1 MPVLEKPATEKASW
15 RLLNFRHSNH
25 ESEVDND
32 ALSSAWRAVCKGK
45 DVCPLWT
52 DPATGN
58 RIAATGCS
66 DDQLLPTSFEL
77 AHGKHLTCDC
87 SGAKGDRSTAWA
99 CGQQPF
105 THWDATVLHLNG
117 TGKCCSLRMAR
128 AARRR
133 CTWPGTGALW
143 SLLGPRRAGSALGQ
157 PEQAGKLGLK
167 PLGALC

>member
-1 MPVLEKPATEKASW
+1 M
-15 RLLNFRHSNH
+15 
-25 ESEVDND
+25 
-32 ALSSAWRAVCKGK
+32 CKGK

-128 AARRR
+128 AARSLSRQTAAR
-133 CTWPGTGALW
+133 AHGGGAPG
-143 SLLGPRRAGSALGQ
+143 
-157 PEQAGKLGLK
+157 LGL
-167 PLGALC
+167 ALCCVEAWNTARLCDRPPC